1 MKISTKDQQ
10 IVLASKSVT
19 RAELLKK
26 HSINAKIINHM
37 ANEESL
43 KKSYGKTK
51 LHLLSNF
58 LAKEKVKSVE
68 HLFKDQIII
77 ASDQILL
84 CKDKLLSKPKN
95 KVEALQNLLFLQN
108 QKHIL
113 ISSICLLT
121 EKREYLLHKEQ
132 AILFMKTVS
141 KEEIK
146 HYINENED
154 IVFSTV
160 GSYKIED
167 DKLGC
172 LNIIEGS
179 METILGF
186 PISKF
191 LPILKNTK

>member
-1 MKISTKDQQ
+1 
-10 IVLASKSVT
+10 
-19 RAELLKK
+19 
-26 HSINAKIINHM
+26 
-37 ANEESL
+37 
-43 KKSYGKTK
+43 
-51 LHLLSNF
+51 
-58 LAKEKVKSVE
+58 
-68 HLFKDQIII
+68 
-77 ASDQILL
+77 
-84 CKDKLLSKPKN
+84 
-95 KVEALQNLLFLQN
+95 
-108 QKHIL
+108 
-113 ISSICLLT
+113 
-121 EKREYLLHKEQ
+121 
-132 AILFMKTVS
+132 MKTVS
-141 KEEIK
+141 KEKVK